1 MQNIEVNIKQELK
14 KPIDDNISIDT
25 QKTSEREIYKN
36 DLIDNDTK
44 SENEDNKESRENKET
59 KTNIIENSENKDNID
74 NKNNDKKNAPLN
86 KENVEENLK
95 IIMDAKRQLE
105 LNKKLNSQKESKES
119 IKICCSLLILICS
132 LFSILII
139 VFSINFF
146 YLGVFIYYKKNF
158 KECKAHLYKKLDDI
172 LPIYITLSIV
182 DCLIIMNAMLL
193 KLPFKCLRNCKCIGL
208 VLSFPLLII
217 NLILSI
223 INIVMIHKNYKKTT
237 SWENCG
243 NFHGWALSWIILFYV
258 SISLNILNQCC
269 CSKGE
274 TDLDG

>member
-119 IKICCSLLILICS
+119 TKICCSLLIINMQFVFNFNNCIFNKFF
-132 LFSILII
+132 LFRSI
-139 VFSINFF
+139 
-146 YLGVFIYYKKNF
+146 YL
-158 KECKAHLYKKLDDI
+158 L
-172 LPIYITLSIV
+172 
-182 DCLIIMNAMLL
+182 
-193 KLPFKCLRNCKCIGL
+193 
-208 VLSFPLLII
+208 
-217 NLILSI
+217 
-223 INIVMIHKNYKKTT
+223 
-237 SWENCG
+237 
-243 NFHGWALSWIILFYV
+243 
-258 SISLNILNQCC
+258 
-269 CSKGE
+269 
-274 TDLDG
+274 